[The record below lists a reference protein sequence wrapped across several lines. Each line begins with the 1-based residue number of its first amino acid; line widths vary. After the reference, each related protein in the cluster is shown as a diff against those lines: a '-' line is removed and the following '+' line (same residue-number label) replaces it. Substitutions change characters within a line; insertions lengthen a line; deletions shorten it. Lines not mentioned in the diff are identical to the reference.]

1 MQAPRNKAEWR
12 RLLREA
18 RRNRTPDASDGAAI
32 AEHLMDLE
40 PIRDASASGR
50 AIACYASRP
59 EEPPTKELREA
70 LREAGAVVLLPR
82 VDGEELVWC
91 LDDPAAAMS
100 TNAWNIAEPVGE
112 ATDLEPAAWVIPGL
126 AIDQDGY
133 RLGQGGG
140 FYDRALQDL
149 PHDGRGPIIAVVFE
163 EEIVPLLP
171 REQHDLPVDIA
182 VTPQR
187 VRWLAM
193 PD

>member
-1 MQAPRNKAEWR
+1 MQAPQSKAEWR
-12 RLLREA
+12 AALRGA
-18 RRNRTPDASDGAAI
+18 RRNRTPDQNDGTAI
-32 AEHLMDLE
+32 AEHVMDLE
-40 PIRDASASGR
+40 PIRDACAAGR
-50 AIACYASRP
+50 PIACYASRP
-59 EEPPTKELREA
+59 EEPPTGELRQA
-70 LREAGAVVLLPR
+70 LREAGAIVLLPR
-82 VDGEELVWC
+82 VNGEELVWSV
-91 LDDPAAAMS
+91 DDPTVAMN

-112 ATDLEPAAWVIPGL
+112 ATDLEPAAWLIPGL
-126 AIDQDGY
+126 AIDSDGY

-163 EEIVPLLP
+163 EEIVPQLP
-171 REQHDLPVDIA
+171 REQHDLPVEIA

>member
-1 MQAPRNKAEWR
+1 MQAPQSKAEWR
-12 RLLREA
+12 AVLRAA
-18 RRNRTPDASDGAAI
+18 RRERSMDITDGAAI

-40 PIRDASASGR
+40 PIREACADGR

-59 EEPPTKELREA
+59 EEPPTGELREA
-70 LREAGAVVLLPR
+70 LREAGAIVLLPR
-82 VDGEELVWC
+82 VDGEELVWGV
-91 LDDPAAAMS
+91 DDPTAAMR
-100 TNAWNIAEPVGE
+100 TNAWNISEPVGE
-112 ATDLEPAAWVIPGL
+112 PAHLEPVAWVIPGL

-163 EEIVPLLP
+163 EEIVPELP